1 MSHDGH
7 LEIYLTHRSRFVDYA
22 SAILGNRALGEEVVQ
37 EAYIRFKDA
46 KISSHSDLA
55 LGYLQRIVR
64 NLAIDWLRKG
74 NVEKVYVTND
84 KNIAALTDE
93 NPSPEEIITQHHDLK
108 TLSAALDELPP
119 RTRAALEMHR
129 FEGLKLK
136 EIAAQ
141 LNISVTL
148 AHSLV
153 TEGLLHCRNRLS
165 ERSK

>member
-22 SAILGNRALGEEVVQ
+22 AAILGNRALGEEVVQ
-37 EAYIRFKDA
+37 EAYIRLKNA
-46 KISSHSDLA
+46 NTSPHSDLS

-74 NVEKVYVTND
+74 NAEKEFVTND
-84 KNIAALTDE
+84 ENIAALTDE
-93 NPSPEEIITQHHDLK
+93 KPSPEEIVSQRYDLK
-108 TLSAALDELPP
+108 TLSAALDELPS

-136 EIAAQ
+136 EIATQ